1 MITLF
6 IIIFCGIVYLLGWL
20 AIMILET
27 IVQLVINLFKRLFK
41 LDKKD
46 ESIKDDDL
54 VEIQTAEDDEWRW
67 GRL

>member
-1 MITLF
+1 MITMF
-6 IIIFCGIVYLLGWL
+6 IIIFCGTIYLLGWL

-46 ESIKDDDL
+46 EPITDDD
-54 VEIQTAEDDEWRW
+54 VAEIQTVKDGEW
-67 GRL
+67 GTL

>member
-1 MITLF
+1 
-6 IIIFCGIVYLLGWL
+6 
-20 AIMILET
+20 MILET